1 MPKKVGTTK
10 ILVFLKGERVM
21 GEYLYENFKLYFPS
35 IEKGCISWEQT
46 DLFELEI
53 HNKDG
58 SIDIYNDM
66 NHSLGPKID
75 TSTDSGWRKE
85 FARRLRKKMAMR
97 GLTQNC
103 LCEITGISQQLLSLY
118 TKGKT
123 LPSVQKASALAKAL
137 NCSVNDLIG
146 F

>member
-1 MPKKVGTTK
+1 
-10 ILVFLKGERVM
+10 M

-35 IEKGCISWEQT
+35 FEKGCISWKQT

-58 SIDIYNDM
+58 SIDIYDDM
-66 NHSLGPKID
+66 SHSLGPKID
-75 TSTDSGWRKE
+75 TSTDAGWKKE
-85 FARRLRKKMAMR
+85 FARRLRKKIAMR
-97 GLTQNC
+97 GISQTNISEL
-103 LCEITGISQQLLSLY
+103 TGISQPLLSLY
-118 TKGKT
+118 TQGKS
-123 LPSVQKASALAKAL
+123 LPSAQKVSSLAKTL

>member
-1 MPKKVGTTK
+1 
-10 ILVFLKGERVM
+10 M

-75 TSTDSGWRKE
+75 TSTDTGWRKE
-85 FARRLRKKMAMR
+85 FERRLRKKMAMK
-97 GLTQNC
+97 GITQDN
-103 LCEITGISQQLLSLY
+103 LSKLTGIGQPLLSLY
-118 TKGKT
+118 TQGNSRPDAQKG
-123 LPSVQKASALAKAL
+123 SDIAKDNGCA
-137 NCSVNDLIG
+137 VNNLIG
-146 F
+146 Y

>member
-1 MPKKVGTTK
+1 MD
-10 ILVFLKGERVM
+10 
-21 GEYLYENFKLYFPS
+21 EYLYENYKLYFPS
-35 IEKGCISWEQT
+35 FAKGCVSWKQT

-85 FARRLRKKMAMR
+85 FARRLRKKMAMK
-97 GLTQNC
+97 GITQVR
-103 LCEITGISQQLLSLY
+103 LSELTGISQQLLSLY
-118 TKGKT
+118 TQGKS
-123 LPSVQKASALAKAL
+123 LPSAQKVSALAKAL
-137 NCSVNDLIG
+137 GCSVNDLIG

>member
-1 MPKKVGTTK
+1 MDG
-10 ILVFLKGERVM
+10 
-21 GEYLYENFKLYFPS
+21 YLYENFKMYFPS
-35 IEKGCISWEQT
+35 IEKGCISWKQT

-75 TSTDSGWRKE
+75 TSTDTGWRKE
-85 FARRLRKKMAMR
+85 FARRLRKKIAMK
-97 GLTQNC
+97 GITQDN
-103 LCEITGISQQLLSLY
+103 LSKLTGIGQPLLSLY
-118 TKGKT
+118 TQGKS
-123 LPSVQKASALAKAL
+123 LPSAQKVSALAKAL
-137 NCSVNDLIG
+137 GCSVNDLIG

>member
-1 MPKKVGTTK
+1 
-10 ILVFLKGERVM
+10 M
-21 GEYLYENFKLYFPS
+21 GEYLYENYKLYFPS
-35 IEKGCISWEQT
+35 FAKGCINWKQT

-75 TSTDSGWRKE
+75 TSTDAGWRKE
-85 FARRLRKKMAMR
+85 FARRLRKKIAMK
-97 GLTQNC
+97 GITQDN
-103 LCEITGISQQLLSLY
+103 LSKLTGIGQPLLSLY
-118 TKGKT
+118 TQGKS
-123 LPSVQKASALAKAL
+123 LPSAQKVSSIAKAIG
-137 NCSVNDLIG
+137 CSVNDLIG

>member
-1 MPKKVGTTK
+1 
-10 ILVFLKGERVM
+10 M

-35 IEKGCISWEQT
+35 FEKDCVGWKQT

-53 HNKDG
+53 NNKDG

-66 NHSLGPKID
+66 DHTLGPKIN
-75 TSTDSGWRKE
+75 TGTDAGWKKE
-85 FARRLRKKMAMR
+85 FARRLRKKIAMR
-97 GLTQNC
+97 GITQTNISE
-103 LCEITGISQQLLSLY
+103 LTGISQPLLSLY
-118 TKGKT
+118 VQGKS
-123 LPSVQKASALAKAL
+123 LPSAQNVSSLAKAL

>member
-1 MPKKVGTTK
+1 MDG
-10 ILVFLKGERVM
+10 
-21 GEYLYENFKLYFPS
+21 YLYENYKSYFPS
-35 IEKGCISWEQT
+35 FEKDCVSWKQT

-53 HNKDG
+53 NNKDG

-66 NHSLGPKID
+66 DHTLGPKIN
-75 TSTDSGWRKE
+75 TGTDVGWKKE
-85 FARRLRKKMAMR
+85 FARRLRKKIAMR
-97 GLTQNC
+97 GITQVR
-103 LCEITGISQQLLSLY
+103 LGELTGISQQLLSLY
-118 TKGKT
+118 TQGKT

>member
-1 MPKKVGTTK
+1 MDK
-10 ILVFLKGERVM
+10 
-21 GEYLYENFKLYFPS
+21 YLYENFKLYFPS
-35 IEKGCISWEQT
+35 IEKGCISWRQT

-85 FARRLRKKMAMR
+85 FARRLRKKIAMK
-97 GLTQNC
+97 GITQDN
-103 LCEITGISQQLLSLY
+103 LSKLIGIGQPLLSLY
-118 TKGKT
+118 TQGKS
-123 LPSVQKASALAKAL
+123 LPSAQKVSVIAKAL
-137 NCSVNDLIG
+137 GCSVNDLIG

>member
-1 MPKKVGTTK
+1 MDG
-10 ILVFLKGERVM
+10 
-21 GEYLYENFKLYFPS
+21 YLYEIFKLYFPS
-35 IEKGCISWEQT
+35 FAKNCVSWKQT

-75 TSTDSGWRKE
+75 TNTDAGWRKE
-85 FARRLRKKMAMR
+85 FARRLRKKMSR
-97 GLTQNC
+97 KGITQVR
-103 LCEITGISQQLLSLY
+103 LSELTGISQQLLSLY
-118 TKGKT
+118 TQGKS
-123 LPSVQKASALAKAL
+123 LPSAQKVSSLAKAL

>member
-1 MPKKVGTTK
+1 
-10 ILVFLKGERVM
+10 M
-21 GEYLYENFKLYFPS
+21 GEYLYGNFKLYFPS

-66 NHSLGPKID
+66 DHTLGPKIN
-75 TSTDSGWRKE
+75 TGTDVGWKKE
-85 FARRLRKKMAMR
+85 FARRLRKKIAMR
-97 GLTQNC
+97 GITQVR
-103 LCEITGISQQLLSLY
+103 LGELTGISQPLLSLY
-118 TKGKT
+118 TQGKT

>member
-1 MPKKVGTTK
+1 
-10 ILVFLKGERVM
+10 M
-21 GEYLYENFKLYFPS
+21 GEYLYENFKLYFPM
-35 IEKGCISWEQT
+35 IEKGCISWKQT

-58 SIDIYNDM
+58 SIDIYDDM

-75 TSTDSGWRKE
+75 TSTDAGWKKE
-85 FARRLRKKMAMR
+85 FARRLRKKIAMK
-97 GLTQNC
+97 GITQDN
-103 LCEITGISQQLLSLY
+103 LSKLTGIGQPLLSLY
-118 TKGKT
+118 TQGKS
-123 LPSVQKASALAKAL
+123 LPSAQKVSSLAKAL

>member
-1 MPKKVGTTK
+1 
-10 ILVFLKGERVM
+10 M

-66 NHSLGPKID
+66 KHSLGPKID
-75 TSTDSGWRKE
+75 TSTDAGWKKE
-85 FARRLRKKMAMR
+85 FVR
-97 GLTQNC
+97 
-103 LCEITGISQQLLSLY
+103 
-118 TKGKT
+118 
-123 LPSVQKASALAKAL
+123 
-137 NCSVNDLIG
+137 
-146 F
+146 

>member
-1 MPKKVGTTK
+1 MDG
-10 ILVFLKGERVM
+10 
-21 GEYLYENFKLYFPS
+21 YLYENFKLYFPS
-35 IEKGCISWEQT
+35 IEKGCISWRQT

-75 TSTDSGWRKE
+75 TSTDAGWRKE
-85 FARRLRKKMAMR
+85 FARRLRKKMAMK
-97 GLTQNC
+97 GITQTNISE
-103 LCEITGISQQLLSLY
+103 LTGISQPLLSLY
-118 TKGKT
+118 VQGKC
-123 LPSVQKASALAKAL
+123 LPSGQKVSSLAKAL

>member
-1 MPKKVGTTK
+1 MDG
-10 ILVFLKGERVM
+10 
-21 GEYLYENFKLYFPS
+21 YLYENFKLYFPS
-35 IEKGCISWEQT
+35 IEKGCTSWKQT

-75 TSTDSGWRKE
+75 TSTDAGWKKE
-85 FARRLRKKMAMR
+85 FARRLRKKIAMK
-97 GLTQNC
+97 GITQDN
-103 LCEITGISQQLLSLY
+103 LSKLTGIGQPLLSLY
-118 TKGKT
+118 TQGKS
-123 LPSVQKASALAKAL
+123 LPSAQKVSAIAKAVG
-137 NCSVNDLIG
+137 CSVDDLIG

>member
-10 ILVFLKGERVM
+10 KWRFERRLIFM

-35 IEKGCISWEQT
+35 IEKGCISWRQT

-53 HNKDG
+53 HNKNG

-66 NHSLGPKID
+66 NHSLGQKID
-75 TSTDSGWRKE
+75 TSTDAGWRKE
-85 FARRLRKKMAMR
+85 FARRLRKKMAMK
-97 GLTQNC
+97 GITQVR
-103 LCEITGISQQLLSLY
+103 LGDLTGISQPLLSLY
-118 TKGKT
+118 VQGKS
-123 LPSVQKASALAKAL
+123 LPSAQKVSSLAKAL

>member
-1 MPKKVGTTK
+1 
-10 ILVFLKGERVM
+10 M
-21 GEYLYENFKLYFPS
+21 GEYLYENYKLYFPS
-35 IEKGCISWEQT
+35 FEKGCVSWKQT

-66 NHSLGPKID
+66 DHTLGPKIN
-75 TSTDSGWRKE
+75 TGTDVGWKKE
-85 FARRLRKKMAMR
+85 FARRLQKKIAMI
-97 GLTQNC
+97 GITQVR
-103 LCEITGISQQLLSLY
+103 LGELTGISQPLLSLY
-118 TKGKT
+118 TQGKT